1 MFLRAMGKRW
11 LLVWVK
17 KGAAFVARRD
27 DSGKETR
34 MSKTDDGLTEAP
46 WMQNKRMFIRH
57 GLKGKRKLET
67 AIHEFAHASDWSKDE
82 EWIEQFG
89 RELASFLHGL
99 GYRCTEEPPAE
110 PEADPETLEG

>member
-1 MFLRAMGKRW
+1 MYLRAMGKRW

-17 KGAAFVARRD
+17 KGAAFIARC
-27 DSGKETR
+27 DSKGVETR

-46 WMQNKRMFIRH
+46 WMPNKRMFIRY

-89 RELASFLHGL
+89 RELAGFLHSL
-99 GYRCTEEPPAE
+99 GYRCAEEPPAE
-110 PEADPETLEG
+110 PESAPETLED